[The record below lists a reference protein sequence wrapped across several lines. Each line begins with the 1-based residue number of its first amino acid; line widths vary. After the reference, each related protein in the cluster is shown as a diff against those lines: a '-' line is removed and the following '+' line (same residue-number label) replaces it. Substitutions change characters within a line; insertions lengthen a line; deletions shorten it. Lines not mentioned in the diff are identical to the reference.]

1 MKQELLE
8 IIERELTDS
17 TLKKSILQYC
27 SQLIDY
33 YEDNRPETVE
43 KFRKLLGKYNFFTL
57 NDFSEYSEC
66 PQVALF
72 KSIDEFTFYPVIDS
86 EEGVSNAD
94 EEIGVIISQAEA
106 SIEDK
111 PESEEAEDF
120 LNEMTWI
127 FHLKIVMTWLA
138 SIWQEINGYKSGII
152 VKTLENNSVSQFIF
166 NDLAWNDL
174 SAHFGFDN
182 NKAFIERQFNC
193 DLSVFELYQRVSDFD
208 YPVNP
213 YANKWR
219 QFSDGKDWKE
229 IVLYGH
235 ETGERI
241 YTDHAK
247 KPSLNLIQH
256 SSLSAAMK
264 YVQSTSKK
272 WIEAGY
278 REKQLSRP
286 NHEVIYEGAI
296 EADFHSGIDYYS
308 KEQKNRL
315 TSDKIERFE
324 QNFNIQ
330 LPFHFKHYLRLFNGR
345 KYNQY
350 KMKFRIHENL
360 YLQVKDFFNMNE
372 LSSMLNEAIKNKKS
386 NLQQFFS
393 SMKNKAPL
401 SDLTWLDIGTLE
413 EGDLLSL
420 NVDHKSK
427 DYGGLAIKKV
437 NGEYE
442 NLNIQFSVFVAKAKY

>member
-8 IIERELTDS
+8 IIEHELTDS
-17 TLKKSILQYC
+17 TFKKSILQYC
-27 SQLIDY
+27 SQIIDY
-33 YEDNRPETVE
+33 YENNRPETVE
-43 KFRKLLGKYNFFTL
+43 KFRKLLGKYNFLTL
-57 NDFSEYSEC
+57 NDFSEFPEC

-86 EEGVSNAD
+86 EEGVSNVD
-94 EEIGVIISQAEA
+94 EEIGVIISQAKA
-106 SIEDK
+106 SIEDN
-111 PESEEAEDF
+111 PESGEAEDF

-174 SAHFGFDN
+174 SSHFGFND
-182 NKAFIERQFNC
+182 NKAFIERHFNC
-193 DLSVFELYQRVSDFD
+193 DLSVFEIYQRVSDFD
-208 YPVNP
+208 YPINP
-213 YANKWR
+213 YVNKWR

-241 YTDHAK
+241 YADHAE
-247 KPSLNLIQH
+247 KPALNLIQH

-272 WIEAGY
+272 WIETGY

-286 NHEVIYEGAI
+286 NKEVIYEGAI
-296 EADFHSGIDYYS
+296 ETDFHSGINYYP
-308 KEQKNRL
+308 KELKNRL
-315 TSDKIERFE
+315 TIDKVKLFE

-350 KMKFRIHENL
+350 KMKFRINENL
-360 YLQVKDFFNMNE
+360 HLQVKDFFNLEE
-372 LSSMLNEAIKNKKS
+372 LRAILNEAIKIKKS
-386 NLQQFFS
+386 NWQQFFS
-393 SMKNKAPL
+393 SMKNKAPISEL
-401 SDLTWLDIGTLE
+401 SWLDIGTLE
-413 EGDLLSL
+413 KGGLLCL
-420 NVDHKSK
+420 NVDLKSK
-427 DYGGLAIKKV
+427 DYGGLAIKKDT
-437 NGEYE
+437 GEYE
-442 NLNIQFSVFVAKAKY
+442 NLNIQFSKFIAKAKY